1 MAELPSD
8 SGSPCLKSEHTDSD
22 HSSRENDDADAD
34 GELTDLPETHDN
46 CPCRVEEK
54 ENDKWASWRWR
65 LEYVLSVVG
74 HAFGVGAIWR
84 FPVICAKNGGG
95 SFLYP
100 FLFFFITCGVPLYYM
115 EVCLGQFSCRNAI
128 MVFDICPLFKGKILH
143 IIMID
148 VSVDWLQSLKHFF
161 HQCVISYTCSQS
173 NSDGS

>member
-8 SGSPCLKSEHTDSD
+8 GGKYHTKDSEHTDSE
-22 HSSRENDDADAD
+22 HSSRENDEDGDAD
-34 GELTDLPETHDN
+34 EEETDLPETHDN

-54 ENDKWASWRWR
+54 EKDKWASWRWR

-115 EVCLGQFSCRNAI
+115 EISLGQFSCRNAI

-143 IIMID
+143 LSRDM
-148 VSVDWLQSLKHFF
+148 
-161 HQCVISYTCSQS
+161 
-173 NSDGS
+173 